1 MEIIL
6 PQHKNGGKET
16 KLTNITNMV
25 IVGANGAGKSRFGK
39 EIERRYQD
47 NTFRIS
53 ALNTVMP
60 IDEEAPVRPNS
71 IGGEYQKYFGEN
83 KNITV
88 KNEFGQLFALLIR
101 EEMQNLIDYKND
113 IALGKEAKLKASTL
127 DRTQIIWERIFPHRK
142 IVRSNG
148 KLEIVSEGSKNNYN
162 AMDMSHGEQVVLYLI
177 ASSLIARPNS
187 IIIIDEPEM
196 HLHPSMMSSL
206 WDDIERQRPDCT
218 FIYLT
223 HDLNFAVS
231 RSGKR
236 IWVKDYDANTNS
248 FDYEFIESRDTLPE
262 EIYLELL
269 GGRKPVLFIEGDSK
283 SSIDNRLYPLVF
295 TDYTVKPL
303 GGCSK
308 VIEVTKAFSEMK
320 NFHLLES
327 RGIVDRDR
335 RTTHEVEY
343 LRGKNIY
350 VPNVAEV
357 ENLLMIEPVIRTVAR
372 CTGNNE
378 QQVFNKV
385 KNSVI
390 KFFNTQIEEQA
401 LIHTRHRIRNGIEFR
416 IDSRVSTIEEFVHHV
431 EHLTDE
437 ISPLNTYTK
446 LVDKF
451 QRYVR
456 EENYMAILRFFNQK
470 AMINQSRVAH
480 LCGFTTP
487 DQYINYIIFILKRGG
502 TDADIIRQGIKACF
516 NLDEPSVNAKN
527 NKRKR

>member
-1 MEIIL
+1 
-6 PQHKNGGKET
+6 
-16 KLTNITNMV
+16 
-25 IVGANGAGKSRFGK
+25 
-39 EIERRYQD
+39 
-47 NTFRIS
+47 
-53 ALNTVMP
+53 
-60 IDEEAPVRPNS
+60 
-71 IGGEYQKYFGEN
+71 
-83 KNITV
+83 
-88 KNEFGQLFALLIR
+88 
-101 EEMQNLIDYKND
+101 
-113 IALGKEAKLKASTL
+113 
-127 DRTQIIWERIFPHRK
+127 
-142 IVRSNG
+142 
-148 KLEIVSEGSKNNYN
+148 
-162 AMDMSHGEQVVLYLI
+162 
-177 ASSLIARPNS
+177 
-187 IIIIDEPEM
+187 M

-470 AMINQSRVAH
+470 AMITQSRVAH